1 MAVGKVSQ
9 ARTTGRSRTRQ
20 TGSAG
25 LREFGLIIDGKP
37 HPKERPRVVKAT
49 GVVYTPQR
57 SQEAEKQ
64 IAAAWTAKKGPLF
77 PKGTKLKL
85 SMFFTEDGT
94 SLVVT
99 PLEYEDR
106 VSIRGDIDNYVK
118 TVMDGLNGVAWE
130 DDVQVVQIE
139 ASKA

>member
-1 MAVGKVSQ
+1 M
-9 ARTTGRSRTRQ
+9 
-20 TGSAG
+20 
-25 LREFGLIIDGKP
+25 
-37 HPKERPRVVKAT
+37 
-49 GVVYTPQR
+49 YTPQR
-57 SQEAEKQ
+57 SQEAEKH
-64 IAAAWTAKKGPLF
+64 IAAAWAAKKGPLY